1 MNRPKVLNLS
11 ISYSPYS
18 DLLSKL
24 EKVDLKV
31 LSITVNPTKLELSIS
46 TTIPISQ
53 NFENPKDF
61 FTLEYRKMDE
71 GCLIFLN
78 NGEKQKVPNIDFLDL
93 CVQDFLKF
101 MVPKDTNCHILD
113 RLKFSIG
120 DFEEKY
126 SENDL
131 KILEKNSL
139 EILENLERNL
149 KNRNLQIPTENF
161 ICHIRNQSQVLKILP
176 YLDAQTIEK
185 IGIFSPYFMKK
196 SPGKIDIDRLVEL
209 DQWKKSKI
217 FETNFEISTTDYS
230 RNFGHFL
237 EGHLKIQEISAVIL
251 EELKNAFLPNP
262 GFRHFVLEIGQ
273 KTFDENILFDY
284 FGPPENPKIP
294 IWIFKDTVSRDV
306 LSIQFAYG
314 THIIFS
320 K

>member
-1 MNRPKVLNLS
+1 
-11 ISYSPYS
+11 
-18 DLLSKL
+18 
-24 EKVDLKV
+24 
-31 LSITVNPTKLELSIS
+31 
-46 TTIPISQ
+46 
-53 NFENPKDF
+53 
-61 FTLEYRKMDE
+61 MDQ

-93 CVQDFLKF
+93 GCQDFLKIA
-101 MVPKDTNCHILD
+101 VPKNPNFKLD

-120 DFEEKY
+120 DFEDKY

-139 EILENLERNL
+139 EFLENLERNL
-149 KNRNLQIPTENF
+149 KTQNLQVPTENF
-161 ICHIRNQSQVLKILP
+161 ICHVQNESQVLKILP
-176 YLDAQTIEK
+176 YLDAQRIEK
-185 IGIFSPYFMKK
+185 IGIFSPYFTKT
-196 SPGKIDIDRLVEL
+196 SPGKIDTNRLAEF
-209 DQWKKSKI
+209 DQWRNSKV
-217 FETNFEISTTDYS
+217 FETNFEVSTTDYVQS
-230 RNFGHFL
+230 FGHFL
-237 EGHLKIQEISAVIL
+237 EGNLKIQEISPEVL

-273 KTFDENILFDY
+273 KTFDENILFDF

-294 IWIFKDTVSRDV
+294 IWIFKDTVSRDA